1 MVINVKSTRLQFQD
15 RLPAAGMQQG
25 QAGADAAVKFSRS
38 KADSWG
44 TVWRGLA
51 KALVV
56 PWQIAKALGKTERR
70 VLMQSNDLS
79 IDTGVSKSEFKKLS
93 ARPDGASGQR
103 SAAQDQQVR
112 SIATKLI
119 KAGGETAQL
128 NQVLKEC
135 PTDDLV
141 ALAKDC
147 ASDPTGEFRKQVFDN
162 LRGQLSG
169 LNQAWRDPEMLAKT
183 AHYLDNKAE
192 FDRRIDMQ
200 SGPPTPMAE
209 QMQTLKAAVDANMA
223 KPAMA
228 MAKNFFS
235 NTLKAKPSAMF
246 DLPALSAQLLS
257 NQDPDPAKRA
267 AHVQKTLMDN
277 KEALTLLLTFPELER
292 VFQLPAGLA
301 KTLQSTTKLNPAAVF
316 SDKTLGDLRA
326 KFIGPLVDQLR
337 EAGASG
343 VPSRQDLG
351 LPVAGKEPKLGLKE
365 GLTQMA
371 QVGLWG
377 TQLIRLTSE
386 LSKPEVAA
394 GVTADMDRFVEK
406 FEFRDMM
413 APIKNMNL
421 EFQGEFK
428 SFIDDVLGGYFDA
441 QSPADK
447 RSMLKSMYSMPPD
460 AMARL
465 AGVLRGSGPYLQKML
480 QQFGDKII
488 DPQLRMVL
496 DQLKTG
502 LDPIDET
509 ERKALLAD
517 ILMQPGMGGAQLL
530 EVRSLSAASV
540 AEAVACKIQKAGE
553 DQPREYIIKLL
564 RPGIEQRAGRER
576 QYFEQVAG
584 NYAGVAGTYAT
595 VADQIEGELDLRQ
608 EAVQV
613 RRGQVYS
620 DAGREGVNAMKLADG
635 FEPQK
640 NVLIIEKA
648 PGQTVK
654 SFIDATKN
662 PALTQEERGQL
673 IEQGRTL
680 ASQLAQLGGVWLKE
694 VALGEGFYHG
704 DMHAGNMLTD
714 PQKGL
719 TLIDFGNAGV
729 IEPQEQSRF
738 LMFQAALQRNKP
750 SLVVQALRDLLPPN
764 QRALLQDVWAQV
776 EAQVSALM
784 VKETDGRLKQDLP
797 FAVID
802 AINKKGIAMPPAFV
816 NLCRAQD
823 MLVQAQASVMARV
836 KDLIAAMPDPQPE
849 ACDSGEMDREMDQA
863 VSSSMFDLVKKLG
876 ISKSV
881 QLTGFGS
888 RDKLVSVMMKQPQ
901 VRQSMQEYEQQLQA
915 HQVSLKAHQEAVKA
929 FESAEAY
936 MEAEEAN
943 GNSRIA
949 ATGFLY
955 SDYQGEQKDGFPSV
969 DTSLRPALERVLKA
983 LDKAELRDL
992 EALAPLFDSLPPLG
1006 PQMLEDVRAAEIAF
1020 DAINV
1025 NRPQAPVA
1033 PAPVFVEELYMASV
1047 EQAAAAARMLR
1058 GQALEEMV
1066 RDPAVFPAHLE
1077 LAVQPS
1083 QL

>member
-1 MVINVKSTRLQFQD
+1 MVINVASTRLHFQD
-15 RLPAAGMQQG
+15 RLPTAGMQQG

-93 ARPDGASGQR
+93 ARPDGADGQR

-135 PTDDLV
+135 PTEDLV

-147 ASDPTGEFRKQVFDN
+147 ASDPTGEFRKQVFDH
-162 LRGQLSG
+162 LRSQLSG

-228 MAKNFFS
+228 MAKHFFS

-292 VFQLPAGLA
+292 VFQLPPGLA

-351 LPVAGKEPKLGLKE
+351 LPVAGKEPKLGFKE
-365 GLTQMA
+365 GLTQMG
-371 QVGLWG
+371 QVGLWSS
-377 TQLIRLTSE
+377 QLLGLTKE
-386 LSKPEVAA
+386 LSNPEVAA
-394 GVTADMDRFVEK
+394 GVSADMDSFVQK

-620 DAGREGVNAMKLADG
+620 HEAGRW
-635 FEPQK
+635 
-640 NVLIIEKA
+640 I
-648 PGQTVK
+648 
-654 SFIDATKN
+654 
-662 PALTQEERGQL
+662 
-673 IEQGRTL
+673 
-680 ASQLAQLGGVWLKE
+680 
-694 VALGEGFYHG
+694 
-704 DMHAGNMLTD
+704 
-714 PQKGL
+714 
-719 TLIDFGNAGV
+719 
-729 IEPQEQSRF
+729 
-738 LMFQAALQRNKP
+738 
-750 SLVVQALRDLLPPN
+750 
-764 QRALLQDVWAQV
+764 
-776 EAQVSALM
+776 
-784 VKETDGRLKQDLP
+784 
-797 FAVID
+797 
-802 AINKKGIAMPPAFV
+802 
-816 NLCRAQD
+816 
-823 MLVQAQASVMARV
+823 
-836 KDLIAAMPDPQPE
+836 
-849 ACDSGEMDREMDQA
+849 
-863 VSSSMFDLVKKLG
+863 
-876 ISKSV
+876 
-881 QLTGFGS
+881 
-888 RDKLVSVMMKQPQ
+888 
-901 VRQSMQEYEQQLQA
+901 
-915 HQVSLKAHQEAVKA
+915 
-929 FESAEAY
+929 
-936 MEAEEAN
+936 
-943 GNSRIA
+943 
-949 ATGFLY
+949 
-955 SDYQGEQKDGFPSV
+955 
-969 DTSLRPALERVLKA
+969 
-983 LDKAELRDL
+983 
-992 EALAPLFDSLPPLG
+992 
-1006 PQMLEDVRAAEIAF
+1006 
-1020 DAINV
+1020 
-1025 NRPQAPVA
+1025 
-1033 PAPVFVEELYMASV
+1033 
-1047 EQAAAAARMLR
+1047 
-1058 GQALEEMV
+1058 
-1066 RDPAVFPAHLE
+1066 
-1077 LAVQPS
+1077 
-1083 QL
+1083 